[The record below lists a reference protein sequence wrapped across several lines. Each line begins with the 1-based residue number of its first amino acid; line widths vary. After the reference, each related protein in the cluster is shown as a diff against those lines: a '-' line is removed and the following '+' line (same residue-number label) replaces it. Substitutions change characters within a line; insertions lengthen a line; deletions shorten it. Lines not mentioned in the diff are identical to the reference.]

1 LAVPPRMRTLGF
13 ATSSLWFILGVPILP
28 IVGTVGDAY
37 GLRVGILIFVPVY
50 VIGSLLLSSSGNFLN
65 NDIEKVRVSTLARA
79 EVRKAR
85 VEGRAKLLMVRSLD
99 AGYDGVQV
107 LFGINLD
114 VEDGEMLAL
123 LGTNGAGKST
133 LLRVISGL
141 LVPDAGAVLFDG
153 RDITSSDPNRIAENG
168 IMQVPGGRGIFP
180 GLTVAESLRVSGWLY
195 EDDQEYLKAA
205 TRQVLNYFPVLK
217 SRMNVA
223 AGSLSGGEQQMLS
236 LAQAFIAKPRLL
248 MIDELSLGL
257 APTVVESLLE
267 IVKAIHDNGTTV
279 ILVEQSVNVALR
291 LCDRAAFVEK
301 GEVVFSGPT
310 SELLGRED
318 IVRSVFLAE
327 AKGGKP
333 RADGDVPAARSYE
346 TGERPVVLS
355 ARGLRKTFGGV
366 VAVDDVDLDLYEG
379 EILGLIGPNGA
390 GKTTTFE
397 LISGHISGDAG
408 RVTMLDQDVSNWSSN
423 RRAGAGLGRSFQAA
437 RLWPGLT
444 VQETLALAVTK
455 RMKTPGVL
463 PTMFCLPGVRSA
475 ERRVA
480 KEVDEVL
487 EWLNL
492 GEFRDLLTSDLST
505 GTRRLVELSVI
516 VAMRPSIVMLDEP
529 SAGIAQA
536 ETEALA
542 PVLRQTKEQLGCSM
556 FLIEHDM
563 GLMRALSDR
572 VIAMDTGSVVVVGS
586 PEEVLSHPRV
596 VESYLGAAAGTL

>member
-1 LAVPPRMRTLGF
+1 
-13 ATSSLWFILGVPILP
+13 
-28 IVGTVGDAY
+28 
-37 GLRVGILIFVPVY
+37 
-50 VIGSLLLSSSGNFLN
+50 
-65 NDIEKVRVSTLARA
+65 
-79 EVRKAR
+79 
-85 VEGRAKLLMVRSLD
+85 
-99 AGYDGVQV
+99 
-107 LFGINLD
+107 
-114 VEDGEMLAL
+114 
-123 LGTNGAGKST
+123 
-133 LLRVISGL
+133 
-141 LVPDAGAVLFDG
+141 
-153 RDITSSDPNRIAENG
+153 
-168 IMQVPGGRGIFP
+168 
-180 GLTVAESLRVSGWLY
+180 
-195 EDDQEYLKAA
+195 
-205 TRQVLNYFPVLK
+205 
-217 SRMNVA
+217 
-223 AGSLSGGEQQMLS
+223 MLS